1 MTFDPNQVLHVA
13 CGSPHYAAPEMLL
26 GGGYLGQRIDM
37 WSLGVCLYAMVCGCL
52 PFDEPEVDVLY
63 DRIIAGDYD
72 FSPNPTLS
80 SEAKQLIRGLLHM
93 PPEQRLTSRA
103 VLSHR
108 WLRASGARTA
118 PHHTRALTPTL
129 VTCLGLATGTGAPSH
144 SAERPSSGPTPDP
157 IQVLW
162 RRPR

>member
-1 MTFDPNQVLHVA
+1 MTSRCAVAAPGCACPRLRPARHTCALSRRVCTRARPQPENVLLDAHGNIKVIDFGLGTMLSAPDEVLHVA

-37 WSLGVCLYAMVCGCL
+37 WSLGVCLYAMLCGCL

-80 SEAKQLIRGLLHM
+80 PDAKQLVKGLLHM
-93 PPEQRLTSRA
+93 PP
-103 VLSHR
+103 
-108 WLRASGARTA
+108 
-118 PHHTRALTPTL
+118 
-129 VTCLGLATGTGAPSH
+129 
-144 SAERPSSGPTPDP
+144 
-157 IQVLW
+157 
-162 RRPR
+162 